1 MSAEEELDLEDL
13 ERRMKGAVSV
23 LKTELSGLRTGRASM
38 ALLDPITVEAYGQ
51 TMPINQVGTV
61 SVPEPRM
68 LSIQV
73 WDKGMVGA
81 VEKAIRES
89 NIGINPVTD
98 GQLLRLPIPELNQE
112 RRQEMVK
119 IAHSYSE
126 NAKVSVR
133 HVRRDGMDMCKKA
146 EKDGMSEDD
155 VRLYNDEIQ
164 ELTDK
169 YVAAIDKLSSAKEAE
184 IMQV

>member
-1 MSAEEELDLEDL
+1 MSAEELDLDDL

-23 LKTELSGLRTGRASM
+23 LKTELSGLRTGRASVN
-38 ALLDPITVEAYGQ
+38 LLEPIVVEAYGQ
-51 TMPINQVGTV
+51 TMPISQVGTV

-73 WDKGMVGA
+73 WDKSMVSA

-89 NIGINPVTD
+89 NLGINPVVD

-119 IAHSYSE
+119 IAHSYAE

-133 HVRRDGMDMCKKA
+133 HVRKDGMDQCKKA
-146 EKDGMSEDD
+146 EKDGMSEDE
-155 VRLYNDEIQ
+155 VKIYQDEIQ
-164 ELTDK
+164 DLTDK
-169 YVAAIDKLSSAKEAE
+169 SVKSIDDMLSGKETE

>member
-1 MSAEEELDLEDL
+1 MSAEELDLDDL
-13 ERRMKGAVSV
+13 QRRMNGALSV
-23 LKTELSGLRTGRASM
+23 LKTELSGLRTGRASI
-38 ALLDPITVEAYGQ
+38 ALVEPITVEAYGQ
-51 TMPINQVGTV
+51 SMPINQVGTV

-73 WDKGMVGA
+73 WDKGMVSA

-89 NIGINPVTD
+89 NIGINPVVD
-98 GQLLRLPIPELNQE
+98 GQLLRLPIPEMNQE

-119 IAHSYSE
+119 VAHSYAE
-126 NAKVSVR
+126 GAKVAIR

-146 EKDGMSEDD
+146 EKDGMSEDEA
-155 VRLYNDEIQ
+155 RIYHEEIQ

-169 YVAAIDKLSSAKEAE
+169 AVKDVDEMLAAKEQD

>member
-1 MSAEEELDLEDL
+1 MSAEELDLNDL
-13 ERRMKGAVSV
+13 ERRMKGALSV
-23 LKTELSGLRTGRASM
+23 LKTELSGLRTGRASVN
-38 ALLDPITVEAYGQ
+38 LLDPITVTAYGQ

-89 NIGINPVTD
+89 NIGINPVVD
-98 GQLLRLPIPELNQE
+98 GQLLRLPIPEMNEE
-112 RRQEMVK
+112 RRTELTKV
-119 IAHSYSE
+119 AHSYAE
-126 NAKVSVR
+126 NAKVAVR
-133 HVRRDGMDMCKKA
+133 HVRKDGMDQCKKA

-155 VRLYNDEIQ
+155 VKIYQDEIQ
-164 ELTDK
+164 DLTDK
-169 YVAAIDKLSSAKEAE
+169 SVKAIDEMMAAKEVE

>member
-1 MSAEEELDLEDL
+1 MSAEELDLDDL

-119 IAHSYSE
+119 IAHSYAE

-164 ELTDK
+164 ELTNK
-169 YVAAIDKLSSAKEAE
+169 YVAEIDTMASGKEAE

>member
-1 MSAEEELDLEDL
+1 MSAEELDLDDL
-13 ERRMKGAVSV
+13 ERRMKGAIAN
-23 LKTELSGLRTGRASM
+23 LKTELSGLRTGRASIN
-38 ALLDPITVEAYGQ
+38 LVEPITVEAYGQ
-51 TMPINQVGTV
+51 SMPLNQVGTV

-73 WDKGMVGA
+73 WDKSMVSA

-89 NIGINPVTD
+89 NLGINPVTD
-98 GQLLRLPIPELNQE
+98 GTLLRLPIPELNEE

-119 IAHSYSE
+119 IAHTYAE
-126 NAKVSVR
+126 NAKVAVR

-155 VRLYNDEIQ
+155 VRIYSDEIQ
-164 ELTDK
+164 ELTNK
-169 YVAAIDKLSSAKEAE
+169 AVADIDKMVESKETE

>member
-1 MSAEEELDLEDL
+1 MSAEELDLDDL

-23 LKTELSGLRTGRASM
+23 LKTELSGLRTGRASIN
-38 ALLDPITVEAYGQ
+38 LLDPITVEAYGQ

-68 LSIQV
+68 LSIQI
-73 WDKGMVGA
+73 WDKGMVRA

-89 NIGINPVTD
+89 NLGINPVTD
-98 GQLLRLPIPELNQE
+98 GQLLRLPIPEMNEE
-112 RRQEMVK
+112 RRTEMTK
-119 IAHSYSE
+119 IAHSYAE
-126 NAKVSVR
+126 NAKVAVR
-133 HVRRDGMDMCKKA
+133 HVRKDGMDQCKKA

-155 VRLYNDEIQ
+155 SKIYQDEIQ
-164 ELTDK
+164 SLTDK
-169 YVAAIDKLSSAKEAE
+169 TVNAIDELLEAKQTE

>member
-1 MSAEEELDLEDL
+1 MSAEEVDLDDL
-13 ERRMKGAVSV
+13 ERRMKGAASV
-23 LKTELSGLRTGRASM
+23 LKTELSGLRTGRASVN
-38 ALLDPITVEAYGQ
+38 LLEPIVVEAYGQ
-51 TMPINQVGTV
+51 SMPINQVGTV

-68 LSIQV
+68 LSVQV
-73 WDKGMVGA
+73 WDKSMVNA

-89 NIGINPVTD
+89 NIGINPVVD
-98 GQLLRLPIPELNQE
+98 GQLLRLPIPELNEE

-119 IAHSYSE
+119 IAHSYAE
-126 NAKVSVR
+126 NAKVAVR

-155 VRLYNDEIQ
+155 VRVYHDEIQ
-164 ELTDK
+164 DLTDK
-169 YVAAIDKLSSAKEAE
+169 AVADIDKMLETKEAE

>member
-1 MSAEEELDLEDL
+1 MSAEELDLDDL

-23 LKTELSGLRTGRASM
+23 LKTELSGLRTGRASVN
-38 ALLDPITVEAYGQ
+38 LLEPIVVEAYGQ
-51 TMPINQVGTV
+51 SMPLNQVGTV

-73 WDKGMVGA
+73 WDKSMVNA

-89 NIGINPVTD
+89 NLGINPVTD
-98 GQLLRLPIPELNQE
+98 GQLLRLPIPELNEE

-126 NAKVSVR
+126 NAKVAVR

-155 VRLYNDEIQ
+155 VRIYSDEIQ
-164 ELTDK
+164 DLTNK
-169 YVAAIDKLSSAKEAE
+169 YVEDIDKMLESKEAE

>member
-1 MSAEEELDLEDL
+1 MSSEELDLDDL
-13 ERRMKGAVSV
+13 ERRMKGAVAV
-23 LKTELSGLRTGRASM
+23 LKSDLSGLRTGRASVN
-38 ALLDPITVEAYGQ
+38 LLDPITVEAYGQ
-51 TMPINQVGTV
+51 SMPINQVGTV

-98 GQLLRLPIPELNQE
+98 GQLLRLPIPELNEE

-126 NAKVSVR
+126 NAKVAVR

-155 VRLYNDEIQ
+155 VRVYNDEIQ
-164 ELTDK
+164 EMTDK
-169 YVAAIDKLSSAKEAE
+169 YVAQVDKMVEAKEAE

>member
-1 MSAEEELDLEDL
+1 MSAEELDLDDF
-13 ERRMKGAVSV
+13 ERRMKGAASV
-23 LKTELSGLRTGRASM
+23 LKTELSGLRTGRASIH
-38 ALLDPITVEAYGQ
+38 LLDPIVVEAYGQ

-61 SVPEPRM
+61 AVPESRM

-89 NIGINPVTD
+89 NIGINPVVD
-98 GQLLRLPIPELNQE
+98 GQLLRLPIPEMNQE

-119 IAHSYSE
+119 VAHNYAE
-126 NAKVSVR
+126 NAKVAVR
-133 HVRRDGMDMCKKA
+133 HVRKDGMDQCKRA
-146 EKDGMSEDD
+146 EKDGMSEDEA
-155 VRLYNDEIQ
+155 RLYHDEIQ

-169 YVAAIDKLSSAKEAE
+169 FVKAIDDLLAEKEVE

>member
-1 MSAEEELDLEDL
+1 MSAEELDLDDL
-13 ERRMKGAVSV
+13 ERRMKGAASV
-23 LKTELSGLRTGRASM
+23 LKTELSGLRTGRASVN
-38 ALLDPITVEAYGQ
+38 LLEPIVVEAYGQ
-51 TMPINQVGTV
+51 SMPINQVGTV

-68 LSIQV
+68 LSVQV
-73 WDKGMVGA
+73 WDKSMVSA

-89 NIGINPVTD
+89 NIGINPVVD

-126 NAKVSVR
+126 NAKVAVR
-133 HVRRDGMDMCKKA
+133 HVRKDGMDQCKKA
-146 EKDGMSEDD
+146 EKDGMSEDE
-155 VRLYNDEIQ
+155 VKIYQDEIQ
-164 ELTDK
+164 DLTNK
-169 YVAAIDKLSSAKEAE
+169 YVAEIDKMLEGKETE